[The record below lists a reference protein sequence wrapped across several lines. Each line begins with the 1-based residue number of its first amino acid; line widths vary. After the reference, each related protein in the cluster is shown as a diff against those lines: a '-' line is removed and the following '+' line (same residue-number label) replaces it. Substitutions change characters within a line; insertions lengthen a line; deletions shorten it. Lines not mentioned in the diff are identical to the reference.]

1 MSIIQTTATIG
12 SGARYPADYVGGHKR
27 RPPITPREVRPA
39 RWQLSGL
46 LICGVLF
53 SALGANLLALGMD
66 ANRSAASVACGLLMM
81 VAAAVGLRQ
90 GRRTVLTLDGRA
102 CQIATAHGR
111 VWIPWAEMA
120 GTRVEHAWGGSH
132 VVLEIDGVPAVRLS
146 CAQLR
151 REPHRLRNLMEGRR
165 CAAVHDAYTRTD
177 APLWEAR
184 RTLRR
189 MLGATALVIAIAV
202 ALAPVGRLAG
212 LCALPWLVWP
222 LAIALPP
229 GARAICL
236 GDGREYDETL
246 RRDVRCPDA
255 PVRAWA
261 TFAALLAIWI
271 PLTLVICDV
280 AAA

>member
-12 SGARYPADYVGGHKR
+12 SDARYPADYVGGHKR

-53 SALGANLLALGMD
+53 SALGAILLALGMD
-66 ANRSAASVACGLLMM
+66 ANRSAAPVACGLLMM

-90 GRRTVLTLDGRA
+90 GRRTALTLDGRA
-102 CQIATAHGR
+102 CQIATADGE

-120 GTRVEHAWGGSH
+120 GARVEHTWRGSH
-132 VVLEIDGVPAVRLS
+132 AVLEVDGVPAVRLS
-146 CAQLR
+146 AAQLR
-151 REPHRLRNLMEGRR
+151 REPHRLRNLMEGQR
-165 CAAVHDAYTRTD
+165 CAAVHDAYERTD

-202 ALAPVGRLAG
+202 ALAPLGPWAG

-229 GARAICL
+229 GLRAICL
-236 GDGREYDETL
+236 GDGHEFDETL
-246 RRDVRCPDA
+246 RRDVPCRDA
-255 PVRAWA
+255 AVRAWA
-261 TFAALLAIWI
+261 MFAGLLAFWI
-271 PLTLVICDV
+271 PLTLAVCNV